1 MAKEKEVW
9 AAREKVQREKWE
21 AEKVQAIRA
30 SAYQQMEPTLQTLID
45 KNKEEVRKAVEE
57 CEKRIENI
65 RGQAVME
72 KRELQKKIDEI

>member
-1 MAKEKEVW
+1 
-9 AAREKVQREKWE
+9 
-21 AEKVQAIRA
+21 
-30 SAYQQMEPTLQTLID
+30 MEPTLQTLID

-72 KRELQKKIDEI
+72 KRELMKKIDEIQYENERLIERIKRDH

>member
-1 MAKEKEVW
+1 
-9 AAREKVQREKWE
+9 
-21 AEKVQAIRA
+21 
-30 SAYQQMEPTLQTLID
+30 MEPTLQTLID

-72 KRELQKKIDEI
+72 KRELMKKIDEIQYENERLIERMKRDH